1 MPTATNRTVVKSSA
15 QCGPKL
21 RPVTEA
27 EMNTWTVAL
36 FNQTASKFEF
46 IDLDESHDYVFEVCY
61 FLSLCQSRD
70 LSLIILISFYLT

>member
-1 MPTATNRTVVKSSA
+1 MPTATNRTVDSPVKSSV

-27 EMNTWTVAL
+27 EMNTWAVAL

-46 IDLDESHDYVFEVCY
+46 IDLDESHDYVFKVCY
-61 FLSLCQSRD
+61 YFVSPE
-70 LSLIILISFYLT
+70 I